1 MAGLDAEITRIEA
14 EEGGTNTSLDKVMA
28 EMNLIVDEDPKKK
41 QVSERSEAKRSEASE
56 PRGRLERWISRNGC
70 RRLRPLLN

>member
-1 MAGLDAEITRIEA
+1 LDAEITRIEA

-41 QVSERSEAKRSEASE
+41 QVSERSEAKRAS
-56 PRGRLERWISRNGC
+56 LEEDLSDGSREMAADGYGHY
-70 RRLRPLLN
+70 